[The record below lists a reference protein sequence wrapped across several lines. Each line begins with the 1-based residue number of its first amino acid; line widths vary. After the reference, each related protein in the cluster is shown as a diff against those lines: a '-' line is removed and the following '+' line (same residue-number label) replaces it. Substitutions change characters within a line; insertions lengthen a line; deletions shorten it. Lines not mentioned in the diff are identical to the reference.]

1 MLDVGKLMNCQPIR
15 RYRKL
20 FGRELTDEDDPL
32 SLSQEKGKGLAK
44 GFFYSLP
51 NFTQTSKC
59 S

>member
-44 GFFYSLP
+44 GVLLFASKLHS
-51 NFTQTSKC
+51 NF
-59 S
+59 